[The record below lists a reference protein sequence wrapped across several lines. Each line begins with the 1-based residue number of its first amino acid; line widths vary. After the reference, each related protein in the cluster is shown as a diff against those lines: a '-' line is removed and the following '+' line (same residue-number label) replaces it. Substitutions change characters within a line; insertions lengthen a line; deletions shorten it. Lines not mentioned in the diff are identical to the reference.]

1 MKYKYDIT
9 LSFAGEDREY
19 VEKVATLLKENN
31 IKIFY
36 DKFEE
41 AELWGKD
48 LGLHFDTV
56 YRKSAKYCIPF
67 ISCHYK
73 EKIWT
78 NYEIRNIISRAIE
91 NNEEYI
97 LPARFDDTEI
107 EGIRPTLGYI
117 DLRNNSPEEL
127 VNKILK
133 KLGSAKSI
141 PISEKFQEKRNDMI
155 RTSIQHSFFAGSFGI
170 QSGEPTITIKIT
182 NKLKG
187 DYRYFYEPTFKVTI
201 PLNEYEDGFNL
212 TDLEGKIK
220 YPIKLEYGE
229 EFEIKYELSSSQK
242 DVWNQ
247 FEELCEFYAVCSTT
261 IGEKFESNKNKIS
274 TVKNAFEH

>member
-1 MKYKYDIT
+1 
-9 LSFAGEDREY
+9 
-19 VEKVATLLKENN
+19 
-31 IKIFY
+31 
-36 DKFEE
+36 
-41 AELWGKD
+41 
-48 LGLHFDTV
+48 
-56 YRKSAKYCIPF
+56 
-67 ISCHYK
+67 
-73 EKIWT
+73 
-78 NYEIRNIISRAIE
+78 
-91 NNEEYI
+91 
-97 LPARFDDTEI
+97 
-107 EGIRPTLGYI
+107 
-117 DLRNNSPEEL
+117 
-127 VNKILK
+127 
-133 KLGSAKSI
+133 
-141 PISEKFQEKRNDMI
+141 MI